1 MNRRLRGVRLAKYIA
16 HAGIASRRASE
27 QLIFD
32 GRVTVD
38 GQTVTDP
45 ARDVDDGN
53 EITVDGERVQTE
65 QTVVYA
71 VNKPLGVIS
80 TADDPEGRRTV
91 VDLVG
96 TEKRLYPVGRL
107 DANSHGLMLVTNDGD
122 LANKLSHPRYGV
134 PKTYRVRVRRGSP
147 LTREELNHLASG
159 VDLEDGRTAKAEVTK
174 TGQRE
179 FEIVIREGRN
189 RQIRRMCE
197 AIGRDVGELQRIKF
211 GPLELGRL
219 KEGTVRRLSDEEVR
233 QLWQNVELPKGGAA
247 KKPKARGN
255 SRTGRGKTR

>member
-1 MNRRLRGVRLAKYIA
+1 MRLAKYIA
-16 HAGIASRRASE
+16 HAGVASRRASE

-38 GQTVTDP
+38 GNTVTDP

-53 EITVDGERVQTE
+53 TITVDGDRVATE

-80 TADDPEGRRTV
+80 TASDPEGRRTV

-134 PKTYRVRVRRGSP
+134 PKRYKVRVRRGAP
-147 LTREELNHLASG
+147 LSTAEIDHLARG
-159 VDLEDGRTAKAEVTK
+159 VELEDGKTRRAEVTK

-179 FEIVIREGRN
+179 FEIVISEGRN

-197 AIGRDVGELQRIKF
+197 ALGRDVGDLQRIAF

-219 KEGTVRRLSDEEVR
+219 KEGTARRLSNEEVET
-233 QLWQNVELPKGGAA
+233 LWQNVQLPTKAPSKG
-247 KKPKARGN
+247 PKAR
-255 SRTGRGKTR
+255 SGRGRSR

>member
-1 MNRRLRGVRLAKYIA
+1 MRLGKYIA

-27 QLIFD
+27 TLIFD

-38 GQTVTDP
+38 GNTVTDP
-45 ARDVDDGN
+45 ARDVDDHN
-53 EITVDGERVQTE
+53 EITVDGERVKTAKA
-65 QTVVYA
+65 VVYA

-80 TADDPEGRRTV
+80 TASDPEGRRTV
-91 VDLVG
+91 VDLIG
-96 TEKRLYPVGRL
+96 NEKRLYPVGRL
-107 DANSHGLMLVTNDGD
+107 DANSSGLMLVTNDGD

-147 LTREELNHLASG
+147 ISRGELDHLARG
-159 VDLEDGRTAKAEVTK
+159 VELEDGLTARAEVTK

-197 AIGRDVGELQRIKF
+197 AIGRDVGELQRISF
-211 GPLELGRL
+211 GSLDLGHL
-219 KEGTVRRLSDEEVR
+219 KEGSVRKLSAEEVE
-233 QLWQNVELPKGGAA
+233 QLWQTVQSPEADSSGRPRNRT
-247 KKPKARGN
+247 KPRGN
-255 SRTGRGKTR
+255 ARAGRGKTR

>member
-1 MNRRLRGVRLAKYIA
+1 MRLAKYIA
-16 HAGIASRRASE
+16 HAGVASRRASE

-38 GQTVTDP
+38 GNTVTDP

-91 VDLVG
+91 VDLIG
-96 TEKRLYPVGRL
+96 NEKRLYPVGRL
-107 DANSHGLMLVTNDGD
+107 DANSHGLMLVTNDGE
-122 LANKLSHPRYGV
+122 LANQLSHPRYGV

-147 LTREELNHLASG
+147 LSKAELDQLANG
-159 VDLEDGRTAKAEVTK
+159 VELEDGRTGKAEVTK

-197 AIGRDVGELQRIKF
+197 AIGRDVGELQRVKF
-211 GPLELGRL
+211 GSLELGRL
-219 KEGTVRRLSDEEVR
+219 REGTARRLSPEEVK
-233 QLWQNVELPKGGAA
+233 QLWQTVQAPTGVRPK
-247 KKPKARGN
+247 KRRPQQRGN
-255 SRTGRGKTR
+255 ARTGRGKTR

>member
-1 MNRRLRGVRLAKYIA
+1 MRLAKYIA

-38 GQTVTDP
+38 GNTVTDP

-53 EITVDGERVQTE
+53 TITVDGDRVAAE

-80 TADDPEGRRTV
+80 TASDPEGRRTV

-134 PKTYRVRVRRGSP
+134 PKRYKVRVRRGAP
-147 LTREELNHLASG
+147 LSTAEIDHLARG
-159 VDLEDGRTAKAEVTK
+159 VELEDGKTRRAEVTK

-179 FEIVIREGRN
+179 FEIVISEGRN

-197 AIGRDVGELQRIKF
+197 AIGRDVGDLQRIAF

-219 KEGTVRRLSDEEVR
+219 KAGTARRLSNEEIET
-233 QLWQNVELPKGGAA
+233 LWQNVQLPTKPPRKG
-247 KKPKARGN
+247 PKSRSARGR
-255 SRTGRGKTR
+255 SR

>member
-1 MNRRLRGVRLAKYIA
+1 MRLAKYIA
-16 HAGIASRRASE
+16 HAGVASRRAAE
-27 QLIFD
+27 ELIFD
-32 GRVTVD
+32 GRVSVD
-38 GQTVTDP
+38 GKIVADP
-45 ARDVDDGN
+45 ARDVGDHN
-53 EITVDGERVQTE
+53 EITVDGDRVQLARS
-65 QTVVYA
+65 VVYA

-80 TADDPEGRRTV
+80 TANDPEGRRTV

-96 TEKRLYPVGRL
+96 SEQRLYPVGRL

-134 PKTYRVRVRRGSP
+134 SKTYRVRVRRGSP
-147 LTREELNHLASG
+147 LTKAELDQLARG
-159 VDLEDGRTAKAEVTK
+159 VELEDGKTARAEVTR

-219 KEGTVRRLSDEEVR
+219 KAGTVRRLSDEEVAR
-233 QLWQNVELPKGGAA
+233 LWQNVERSQGQEQPRKRS
-247 KKPKARGN
+247 KR
-255 SRTGRGKTR
+255 

>member
-1 MNRRLRGVRLAKYIA
+1 MRLAKYLA
-16 HAGIASRRASE
+16 HAGVASRRASE

-38 GQTVTDP
+38 GNTITDP

-53 EITVDGERVQTE
+53 RITVDDELISTE
-65 QTVVYA
+65 PTVVYA

-91 VDLVG
+91 VDLIG
-96 TEKRLYPVGRL
+96 NEKRLYPVGRL
-107 DANSHGLMLVTNDGD
+107 DANSYGLMLVTNDGE

-134 PKTYRVRVRRGSP
+134 PKTYRVRLRRGNPISR
-147 LTREELNHLASG
+147 TELQQLATG
-159 VDLEDGRTAKAEVTK
+159 VELEDGKTGKAEVTK

-197 AIGRDVGELQRIKF
+197 AIGRDIGELERIKF
-211 GPLELGRL
+211 GSLELGRL
-219 KEGTVRRLSDEEVR
+219 RLGTARKLSPDEIN
-233 QLWQNVELPKGGAA
+233 QLWQTVQPEPTA
-247 KKPKARGN
+247 KRPKARGN
-255 SRTGRGKTR
+255 ARSGRGKTR